1 MNVFQHLT
9 PQVDFNVILSSTKMR
24 LANLWSWDAEQ
35 RTEQKLEG
43 KGRRGSNEPKM
54 PVRLR

>member
-9 PQVDFNVILSSTKMR
+9 PQVDFNVRLSSTKMR

-43 KGRRGSNEPKM
+43 KGRKGSN
-54 PVRLR
+54 